1 MIATYGDLVGAAG
14 VDIHTGLLRVMR
26 RGFVDHKQAQ
36 NTVGVYY
43 DLLAALRSHTWWLID
58 PARARG
64 EELARAMHR
73 KPDDSDLDMVAARL
87 FAGFG
92 PLAQRPVWLP
102 YPDPDFDHPWRDAAD
117 KIAGQRGAWMRMRF
131 AAAGKPPAR
140 SANET
145 EKPAAVAAAEK
156 TTNE

>member
-73 KPDDSDLDMVAARL
+73 KPDDSDLD
-87 FAGFG
+87 
-92 PLAQRPVWLP
+92 
-102 YPDPDFDHPWRDAAD
+102 
-117 KIAGQRGAWMRMRF
+117 
-131 AAAGKPPAR
+131 PAR
-140 SANET
+140 TAIRVCDGGAAFWGAVFDPET
-145 EKPAAVAAAEK
+145 GQFSQVETNGPA
-156 TTNE
+156 